1 MSLIRCSSL
10 ATTAR
15 FLMRASFQNAPFVYW
30 CLNECRSKNRALK
43 VANVTHNAGISI
55 IRSRRSP
62 SYQSIACSLPQPAP
76 GRCGRAVPAFS
87 FSHLITYGAM
97 AEFIPQ
103 RPPIRVQPG
112 AGQTFPAMASVESR
126 KICAGNSEVP
136 QSRHSC
142 LCSRFHQI
150 SRFLDVEVSL
160 CRFLCVSVSVRNSHQ

>member
-1 MSLIRCSSL
+1 MQRPKCHWIRCSSL

-15 FLMRASFQNAPFVYW
+15 LLMRASFQNAPFIYW
-30 CLNECRSKNRALK
+30 CLNESRSKNRALK
-43 VANVTHNAGISI
+43 VANVTHNAEISI

-62 SYQSIACSLPQPAP
+62 SCQSIACSLPQPAP
-76 GRCGRAVPAFS
+76 GRCGRAVPAF
-87 FSHLITYGAM
+87 YRAM
-97 AEFIPQ
+97 AEFIPAKAANSGPS
-103 RPPIRVQPG
+103 RG
-112 AGQTFPAMASVESR
+112 AGQTFPARASVESR

-160 CRFLCVSVSVRNSHQ
+160 CRFLCVAVSVRNSHQ